1 MEYLFTFLELEG
13 FVWTLL
19 HSLWQF
25 TLIGMLV
32 IAINRRMKK
41 VSALSRYWVLALA
54 LLCMPLVSIVTYHL
68 VKSQEIPE
76 HVVAAPLSGD
86 SKVALDQETKVAG
99 INSWGVKQIVEQWI
113 SSHAFYVFLFWA
125 CGILVLGIRMLMGQL
140 QLLQLRTWGQAEV
153 GNRWQLSLRE
163 LSDKIGVKKEVH
175 LAASHLVRE
184 PITFGFIKPI
194 ILFPVGLVNALPQ
207 AEVEAILWQELAHIK
222 RHDYLFNLVQSLLE
236 TLFFY
241 HPVLWLLS
249 KEIRDVRE
257 ECCDDLVL
265 QHGMKPMVYAEA
277 LLHLARLINAQNNQF
292 VMSTNSLNSA
302 ISTRIKR
309 LFSPASTPARYK
321 PLTALLAVI
330 MILCLTA
337 YAGVSLQAQS
347 QVSIE
352 LEQLNVLYLDVEH
365 PITVAAEGVPAAEL
379 KVTSEDLEV
388 IPKSSGKYVLKGKKL
403 GEATLE
409 ISGPGGKIRE
419 AQYEV
424 RRFPDVLP
432 SLAGEMGGTIW
443 KSTLDKLDR
452 IELSTP
458 TDFPNQC
465 RLTSFNVT
473 YVRKGQDPEEVVN
486 HTGVF
491 STRTRELFNKAA
503 QGDIYYFDKMKCQCG
518 TEAEERRTAAMVF
531 TIAVKEKKIKE

>member
-1 MEYLFTFLELEG
+1 MNYLFTFVELEG

-32 IAINRRMKK
+32 ILINRRMKK

-54 LLCMPLVSIVTYHL
+54 LLCMPVVSMITYHL
-68 VKSQEIPE
+68 VKPHEMAE
-76 HVVAAPLSGD
+76 HAVVAPLSAD
-86 SKVALDQETKVAG
+86 SKVIPDQEAQVAET
-99 INSWGVKQIVEQWI
+99 NSLGVKQIVEQWI
-113 SSHAFYVFLFWA
+113 SNHAFYVFLFWA

-140 QLLQLRTWGQAEV
+140 QLLQLRSWGQV
-153 GNRWQLSLRE
+153 DLGTQWQGRLRG
-163 LSDKIGVKKEVH
+163 IGQQLGIRKRVH
-175 LAASHLVRE
+175 LAESHLVKE
-184 PITFGFIKPI
+184 PITFGFLRPVV
-194 ILFPVGLVNALPQ
+194 LFPIGLVNALPQ
-207 AEVEAILWQELAHIK
+207 QEVEAILWHELAHIK
-222 RHDYLFNLVQSLLE
+222 RHDYLFNLIQSLLE

-241 HPVLWLLS
+241 HPILWLLS
-249 KEIRDVRE
+249 KEIREVRE

-265 QHGMKPMVYAEA
+265 KKGVKPMVYAES

-309 LFSPASTPARYK
+309 LFSPTSTPTRHK
-321 PLTALLAVI
+321 PFTALIAVL

-352 LEQLNVLYLDVEH
+352 LEQVNVLYLDVEH
-365 PITVAAEGVPAAEL
+365 PITVAAEGVPAAQL

-388 IPKSSGKYVLKGKKL
+388 ISKASGRYLLKGKKL

-409 ISGPGGKIRE
+409 ISGPNGKIRE

-424 RRFPDVLP
+424 RRFPDALP

-473 YVRKGQDPEEVVN
+473 YVRKGQAPEEVVN
-486 HTGVF
+486 HTAVF
-491 STRTRELFNKAA
+491 SARTRELFNKAA
-503 QGDIYYFDKMKCQCG
+503 KGDIYYFDKMKCQCG

-531 TIAVKEKKIKE
+531 TIAVKEKKIEE